1 MHYNQGNYTLETQI
15 MFSDQIKKLRQQ
27 RGFTIEDL
35 AVALNVSRITYS
47 KWEKG
52 DTSPKADQIP
62 KIADKLGVPIEMLFE
77 QEVEQSDA
85 TLKAH
90 IKMVESLS
98 DQDKEIVKG
107 VIIALLH
114 KSNAE
119 RVHDLGVNML
129 SERSVYLNEDGK
141 KLAEFEV
148 HNK

>member
-1 MHYNQGNYTLETQI
+1 
-15 MFSDQIKKLRQQ
+15 
-27 RGFTIEDL
+27 
-35 AVALNVSRITYS
+35 
-47 KWEKG
+47 
-52 DTSPKADQIP
+52 
-62 KIADKLGVPIEMLFE
+62 MLFE
-77 QEVEQSDA
+77 QEVEQSEA

-119 RVHDLGVNML
+119 RVHDLGANIL
-129 SERSVYLNEDGK
+129 SERTAYLDEDGK

-148 HNK
+148 YNK